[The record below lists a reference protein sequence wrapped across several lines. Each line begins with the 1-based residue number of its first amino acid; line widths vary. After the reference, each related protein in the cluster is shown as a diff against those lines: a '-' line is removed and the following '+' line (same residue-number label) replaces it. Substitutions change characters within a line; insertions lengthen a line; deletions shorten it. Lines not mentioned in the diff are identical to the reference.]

1 MKSILL
7 NQLEERNRLLNQQ
20 YVERIND
27 YDIQSLLHNPM
38 IKLITGPRRVG
49 KSVFALMML
58 KQTNFAYLN
67 FDDNMLLSQWNEDI
81 VMAMLAEVYPNY
93 EYIMLDESTNT
104 VINVLNLYL

>member
-49 KSVFALMML
+49 KSVFALVGKFL
-58 KQTNFAYLN
+58 ISIISPLN
-67 FDDNMLLSQWNEDI
+67 IKFVTQRQR
-81 VMAMLAEVYPNY
+81 
-93 EYIMLDESTNT
+93 
-104 VINVLNLYL
+104 